1 MKGLIKQLLAYTP
14 YRIVRSRGAN
24 RFQAIDTALGGL
36 KERRFSPT
44 VIIDAGAHL
53 GWFSLTAKKY
63 FPSAICHLIE
73 PQPACAAKL
82 KEFADNAGFVFHP
95 LAVGERPGTV
105 EMNKSDLPNT
115 GAQVKLAPD
124 EGTIAVPATTLDVLF
139 DKKLNVSDRALLKM
153 DLQGY
158 ELHALRGAEMILPR
172 IEVILTE
179 VSFFGQAYEPS
190 ILELAAFLEAH
201 GFELYDIASLM
212 GRSRDNRLCQGD
224 FIFVRKDSQLA
235 QDKRWN

>member
-1 MKGLIKQLLAYTP
+1 MKRFIKRLLGHTP
-14 YRIVRSRGAN
+14 YRIVRNKGAN

-36 KERRFSPT
+36 KQRGFSPA

-53 GWFSLTAKKY
+53 GWFSLVARKY
-63 FPSAICHLIE
+63 FPAAACHLIE
-73 PQPACAAKL
+73 PQPACAAAL
-82 KEFADNAGFVFHP
+82 KSLEGNRCFRFHP
-95 LAVGERPGTV
+95 FALAERPGEV
-105 EMNKSDLPNT
+105 LMNNSELPNT
-115 GAQVKLAPD
+115 GAQIKLSPG
-124 EGTIAVPATTLDVLF
+124 EGTIAVAATTLDALF
-139 DKKLNVSDRALLKM
+139 DKALSLNDRALLKM

-158 ELHALRGAEMILPR
+158 ELHALRGGESILPR
-172 IEVILTE
+172 VEVILTE

-190 ILELAAFLEAH
+190 ILELATFLDAR